1 MWLRHCVGNRLVEE
15 AKFVFYKLKEWIK
28 PNGVTFKCLTKNFCD
43 VGDKVEASKVWN
55 LMVDEGFQLNT
66 DAGWKPISR

>member
-1 MWLRHCVGNRLVEE
+1 MGLLLSV
-15 AKFVFYKLKEWIK
+15 
-28 PNGVTFKCLTKNFCD
+28 TKNFCD

-55 LMVDEGFQLNT
+55 LMVDEGFQLNI